1 MNLIHLTH
9 VAVEYSIDHQLI
21 ISNLHNFV
29 ACPSLQNVCPSP
41 QNRTNFEVWVLSI
54 ISVKTKLPSLILQQ
68 WKAGERT
75 KFIPRDEHRGRGGRQ
90 MLSIIFVE
98 IIAAIFDFYS
108 SGRLGRKENLY
119 QGGERQSK
127 EGEGGWALP
136 CPPSPTINS
145 NSKSNMAVWI
155 KNHEPH

>member
-1 MNLIHLTH
+1 M
-9 VAVEYSIDHQLI
+9 
-21 ISNLHNFV
+21 
-29 ACPSLQNVCPSP
+29 
-41 QNRTNFEVWVLSI
+41 LSI

-108 SGRLGRKENLY
+108 SGRLGRKQNLY

-127 EGEGGWALP
+127 EGEGG
-136 CPPSPTINS
+136 
-145 NSKSNMAVWI
+145 
-155 KNHEPH
+155 

>member
-29 ACPSLQNVCPSP
+29 ACPSLQNVCPSL
-41 QNRTNFEVWVLSI
+41 QNRTNFGVWVLSI

-108 SGRLGRKENLY
+108 SGRLGRKRNMY
-119 QGGERQSK
+119 QGGECQSK
-127 EGEGGWALP
+127 EGGQGEPFPAP
-136 CPPSPTINS
+136 HPPPLTLTPNQT
-145 NSKSNMAVWI
+145 WLY
-155 KNHEPH
+155 E